1 MNAIF
6 HNDQETAIEQTIR
19 EMAQHI
25 QWLSQQPNANDATVQ
40 QRGRWLQAI
49 IKYRSSA
56 QATIEE
62 YAAQNSSPKEDKYRR
77 TEFQDLQKMRF
88 WDYEGARSYT
98 IQKAH
103 LELPNL
109 Y

>member
-6 HNDQETAIEQTIR
+6 HNDQEAAIEQIIR
-19 EMAQHI
+19 EIAEHI
-25 QWLSQQPNANDATVQ
+25 NWLRQQPNANDATIQ

-49 IKYRSSA
+49 IKYRASA

-62 YAAQNSSPKEDKYRR
+62 YAALPSRR
-77 TEFQDLQKMRF
+77 SFNERHDGNTESIRARRF
-88 WDYEGARSYT
+88 WDYEGTRAST
-98 IQKAH
+98 IQKAKQDF
-103 LELPNL
+103 PQL

>member
-6 HNDQETAIEQTIR
+6 HNDQEQAIEQTIR

-25 QWLSQQPNANDATVQ
+25 QWLRQQPNANDATIQ

-49 IKYRSSA
+49 IKYRASA

-62 YAAQNSSPKEDKYRR
+62 YAAQPAPVIFRETNTYSSSLKGE
-77 TEFQDLQKMRF
+77 RF
-88 WDYEGARSYT
+88 WNYEGFREFTIKQAR
-98 IQKAH
+98 QDF
-103 LELPNL
+103 PNL

>member
-6 HNDQETAIEQTIR
+6 HNDQEAAIEETIR
-19 EMAQHI
+19 EIAEHI
-25 QWLSQQPNANDATVQ
+25 NWLRQQPNANDATVQ

-49 IKYRSSA
+49 IKYRASA

-62 YAAQNSSPKEDKYRR
+62 YAAQPAPVILRENNTGSTNLKA
-77 TEFQDLQKMRF
+77 MRF
-88 WDYEGARSYT
+88 WDYEGARNFT